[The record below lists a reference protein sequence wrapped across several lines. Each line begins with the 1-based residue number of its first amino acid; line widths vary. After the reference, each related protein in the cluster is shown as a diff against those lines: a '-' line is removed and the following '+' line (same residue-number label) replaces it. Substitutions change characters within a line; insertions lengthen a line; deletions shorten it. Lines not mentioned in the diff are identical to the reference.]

1 MVKFETS
8 NSPSIRYFA
17 YYISKCVL
25 ARKNA
30 SKLSVYDLAF
40 LSAALRCDRT
50 YNLGAMI
57 AFRLSTNR
65 EKGGVCGGLIA
76 SRLLAMHG
84 VGPHHFDI
92 QLPIERLD
100 LNSMISHQFISR
112 WSTIDNLSYELVF
125 VKKTRW
131 RTKTYERIVC
141 LPAPLLFNLDV
152 RQGWSFSEGDLD
164 AYMEEHGLHAD
175 SEGGGPEEDFIQP
188 FDTTS
193 SSYQDPDYDHARYDP
208 PGWSSGP
215 CG

>member
-1 MVKFETS
+1 MF
-8 NSPSIRYFA
+8 
-17 YYISKCVL
+17 L
-25 ARKNA
+25 A
-30 SKLSVYDLAF
+30 
-40 LSAALRCDRT
+40 
-50 YNLGAMI
+50 
-57 AFRLSTNR
+57 
-65 EKGGVCGGLIA
+65 
-76 SRLLAMHG
+76 
-84 VGPHHFDI
+84 GP
-92 QLPIERLD
+92 P
-100 LNSMISHQFISR
+100 
-112 WSTIDNLSYELVF
+112 IDNLCYELVF
-125 VKKTRW
+125 VKKIRW